1 MRGHVEKRGDRY
13 YVVVDHGEQ
22 PFRSCPTSKCRGGE
36 WTHQDGELSCEK
48 CGSSPAAPANRR
60 RRIWHGSWLKKGAA
74 SDEMTRLLGD
84 AQRGSYVEPAKL
96 TLSEWVEKR
105 WLPSLSVRAS
115 TRQSYARNLRTHVL
129 TRLGSVHLQ
138 KITPSDLNTLYRS
151 LGSDGNKGHRMGE
164 GLSPRTVRYI
174 HTIIGRALGD
184 AMLENL
190 LTVNPAQ
197 RATPPRAREGAEAA
211 PAMVT
216 WSGPQLARFLEA
228 TAADRYGPAF
238 YFLATSG
245 ISRGE
250 ALGLTWNDIDLDAAR
265 ISIRRAL
272 IVVGHKATMG
282 STKTGRSRVIEL
294 DAGTVSVLRQQWKRQ
309 AEDRLLLDPKYAEG
323 GYVFRHATGEAY
335 HPDRFSREFDRKLE
349 RFNNEHSDSP
359 LPRLRLHDLRHTW
372 ASLALRAGVHPKVV
386 ADRLGHTTTN
396 ITLNI
401 YSHVVEGMQT
411 KAAENVAAAIFGGT
425 G

>member
-1 MRGHVEKRGDRY
+1 MRGHVEKKGDRY
-13 YVVVDHGEQ
+13 YVVVDHGEM
-22 PFRSCPTSKCRGGE
+22 PFRGCPTPKCRGGQ
-36 WTHQDGELSCEK
+36 WTHQTAELSCEK
-48 CGSSPAAPANRR
+48 CGASLGSAVSRR
-60 RRIWHGSWLKKGAA
+60 RRVWHGSWVKKGAA

-84 AQRGSYVEPAKL
+84 AQRGSYVRPDKL

-105 WLPSLSVRAS
+105 WLPSLSVRES
-115 TRQSYARNLRTHVL
+115 TKHSYTRNLRTHVL
-129 TRLGSVHLQ
+129 PRLGSVHLQ
-138 KITPSDLNTLYRS
+138 KITPTDLNTLYRALS
-151 LGSDGNKGHRMGE
+151 SDGNKGHRKGE

-184 AMLENL
+184 AVLENL

-197 RATPPRAREGAEAA
+197 RATPPRAREATEAA
-211 PAMVT
+211 PPMVT

-228 TAADRYGPAF
+228 TADDRYGPAF
-238 YFLATSG
+238 YFLATTG
-245 ISRGE
+245 MRRGE
-250 ALGLTWNDIDLDAAR
+250 ALGLTWADVDLDAAR

-272 IVVGHKATMG
+272 IVVGHEATMG

-294 DAGTVSVLRQQWKRQ
+294 DAGTVVVLRQQWKRQ
-309 AEDRLLLDPKYAEG
+309 AEDRLLIGPAYDSNRLFCHP
-323 GYVFRHATGEAY
+323 TGEAY
-335 HPDRFSREFDRKLE
+335 HPDRFSREFDRKLA
-349 RFNNEHSDSP
+349 RFNKDHADEP
-359 LPRLRLHDLRHTW
+359 LPRIRLHDLRHTW

-411 KAAENVAAAIFGGT
+411 AAAENVSAAIFGSGA
-425 G
+425 

>member
-1 MRGHVEKRGDRY
+1 
-13 YVVVDHGEQ
+13 
-22 PFRSCPTSKCRGGE
+22 
-36 WTHQDGELSCEK
+36 
-48 CGSSPAAPANRR
+48 
-60 RRIWHGSWLKKGAA
+60 
-74 SDEMTRLLGD
+74 MTRLLGD
-84 AQRGSYVEPAKL
+84 AQRGSYVQPDKL

-105 WLPSLSVRAS
+105 WLPSLSVRES
-115 TRQSYARNLRTHVL
+115 TKHSYARNLRTHVL
-129 TRLGSVHLQ
+129 PRLGSVHLQ

-151 LGSDGNKGHRMGE
+151 LSSDGNKGHRMGE
-164 GLSPRTVRYI
+164 GLSPRTVRYV
-174 HTIIGRALGD
+174 HTIIGRTLGD
-184 AMLENL
+184 AVLENL

-197 RATPPRAREGAEAA
+197 RATPPRAREATEAA
-211 PAMVT
+211 PPMVT

-245 ISRGE
+245 MRRGE
-250 ALGLTWNDIDLDAAR
+250 ALGLTWEDVDLDAAR

-272 IVVGHKATMG
+272 IVVGHEATMG

-294 DAGTVSVLRQQWKRQ
+294 DAGTVAVLRQQWKRQ
-309 AEDRLLLDPKYAEG
+309 AEDRLLIGPAYDGNRL
-323 GYVFRHATGEAY
+323 FCHATGEAY
-335 HPDRFSREFDRKLE
+335 HPDRFSREFDRKLT
-349 RFNNEHSDSP
+349 RFNKDHASDP
-359 LPRLRLHDLRHTW
+359 LPRIRLHDLRHTW

-411 KAAENVAAAIFGGT
+411 TAAENVAAALFGA
-425 G
+425 